1 MTDIDKMTRRIN
13 DLEQQVENLANI
25 TTQYMSEVQHAQKRY
40 LEDIVAE
47 FEGRVRRL
55 VVEELKVHNDA

>member
-1 MTDIDKMTRRIN
+1 MSDLEKMSKRIN

-40 LEDIVAE
+40 LEDIVTE
-47 FEGRVRRL
+47 FESKVRRL
-55 VVEELKVHNDA
+55 IVEELKADKNA

>member
-1 MTDIDKMTRRIN
+1 MTDIEKMTRRIN